1 MARTCW
7 HNFTIPVIIAV
18 RYNIPLIVWGEN
30 SQNEYGG
37 PLNKLNN
44 NKLDRSW
51 LEEFGGLL
59 GLRVSDLS
67 SSYGIEKKDLIPY
80 EYPKEEELLNQIS
93 QEFFLGHYIKW
104 DGAKNAEIASSKG
117 FSSYHK
123 IVEGTATKYENLD
136 NYQHG
141 IHDYF
146 KYIKFGFS
154 RATDQVC
161 MAIRR
166 KKFQERKELK

>member
-1 MARTCW
+1 M
-7 HNFTIPVIIAV
+7 V
-18 RYNIPLIVWGEN
+18 
-30 SQNEYGG
+30 
-37 PLNKLNN
+37 
-44 NKLDRSW
+44 
-51 LEEFGGLL
+51 
-59 GLRVSDLS
+59 LRRKI
-67 SSYGIEKKDLIPY
+67 YY
-80 EYPKEEELLNQIS
+80 HEYPKEEELLKSNITGI
-93 QEFFLGHYIKW
+93 FLGHYIKW
-104 DGAKNAEIASSKG
+104 MERKMQNASSKG

-123 IVEGTATKYENLD
+123 IVEGTATEYENLD

-166 KKFQERKELK
+166 KNF